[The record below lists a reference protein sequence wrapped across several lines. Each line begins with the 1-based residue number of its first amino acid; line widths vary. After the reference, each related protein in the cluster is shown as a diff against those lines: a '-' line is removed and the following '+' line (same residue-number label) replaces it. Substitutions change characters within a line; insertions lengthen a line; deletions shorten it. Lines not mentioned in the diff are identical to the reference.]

1 MTATTHSMHGPSARL
16 APFGESIFTT
26 MTRLAV
32 EHKAVNLGQGFPDFD
47 GPDFVKQA
55 AQRAIAEGHG
65 QYARAFGLPET
76 NRAIALAAKRTC
88 GFDADPDLEVTV
100 TAGCTEAI
108 AACLLGLLS
117 PGDEVVLL
125 DPSYD
130 SYAAC
135 VAMAG
140 GVARRVRLEG
150 PDFRITRASLAAAF
164 SSRTK
169 AILLNSPHNPTGRMF
184 DDVECAIVADLAE
197 QHDAII
203 LSDEVYDAI
212 TYARPH
218 RSIAQM
224 PGLRERTVILG
235 SLGKTFSLTGG
246 KIGWAIAP
254 PSITAGLRCAHQF
267 LTFCA
272 ATPLQRAAADALT
285 AVCRDDTY
293 LGQLRAEYAARRSL
307 MLEVLNEAGF
317 RCVEPEGSYFILADA
332 IEAGFPDDVTAA
344 RRLVAEAGV
353 AAIPTSSF
361 HDPANADRRWLRFA
375 FCKRESTML
384 DARRRLQANPP
395 RRLAERAV

>member
-1 MTATTHSMHGPSARL
+1 MSRL
-16 APFGESIFTT
+16 AT
-26 MTRLAV
+26 

-76 NRAIALAAKRTC
+76 NRAIAAAAKRTC
-88 GFDADPDLEVTV
+88 GFDADPEREVTV

-140 GVARRVRLEG
+140 GIARRVRLEG
-150 PDFRITRASLAAAF
+150 PEFRITRTDLAKAF
-164 SSRTK
+164 SNRTK

-184 DDVECAIVADLAE
+184 SDAEYAIVAELAE
-197 QHDAII
+197 KHDAII

-218 RSIAQM
+218 RSIAQL
-224 PGLRERTVILG
+224 PTVRERTVILG
-235 SLGKTFSLTGG
+235 SLGKTFSLTGW
-246 KIGWAIAP
+246 KIGWTIAP
-254 PSITAGLRCAHQF
+254 PTITAGIRCAHQF

-272 ATPLQRAAADALT
+272 ATPLQRAAADALN
-285 AVCRDDTY
+285 AVCNDDTY
-293 LGQLRAEYAARRSL
+293 LRELHSQYSARRAL
-307 MLEVLNEAGF
+307 MLEVLCDAGF
-317 RCVEPEGSYFILADA
+317 RCVEPEGSYFILVDA
-332 IEAGFPDDVTAA
+332 VEAGFPDDVTAA
-344 RRLVAEAGV
+344 RTLVAEAGV
-353 AAIPTSSF
+353 AAIPSSSF
-361 HDPANADRRWLRFA
+361 YDPENADRRWLRFA

-384 DARRRLQANPP
+384 EARRRLLANPP

>member
-1 MTATTHSMHGPSARL
+1 MSATRHTVSGPSARL

-26 MTRLAV
+26 MSRLAT

-76 NRAIALAAKRTC
+76 NRAIAAAARRTC
-88 GFDADPDLEVTV
+88 GFDADPEREVTV

-150 PDFRITRASLAAAF
+150 PEFRITRTDLAKAF
-164 SSRTK
+164 SNRTK

-184 DDVECAIVADLAE
+184 SDAEYAIVAELAE
-197 QHDAII
+197 KHDAII

-218 RSIAQM
+218 RSISQL
-224 PGLRERTVILG
+224 PTVRERTVILG
-235 SLGKTFSLTGG
+235 SLGKTFSLTGW
-246 KIGWAIAP
+246 KIGWTIAP
-254 PSITAGLRCAHQF
+254 PAITVGIRCAHQY

-272 ATPLQRAAADALT
+272 ATPLQRAAADALN
-285 AVCRDDTY
+285 AVCNDDTY
-293 LGQLRAEYAARRSL
+293 LRELHSQYSARRAL
-307 MLEVLNEAGF
+307 MLEVLSDAGF
-317 RCVEPEGSYFILADA
+317 RCVDPEGSYFILVDA
-332 IEAGFPDDVTAA
+332 VEAGFSDDVTAA
-344 RRLVAEAGV
+344 RTLVAEAGV
-353 AAIPTSSF
+353 AAIPSSSF
-361 HDPANADRRWLRFA
+361 YDPANADRRWLRFA

-384 DARRRLQANPP
+384 EARRRLLANPP

>member
-1 MTATTHSMHGPSARL
+1 MSATRHTVSGPSARL

-26 MTRLAV
+26 MSRLAT

-55 AQRAIAEGHG
+55 AQRAIAEGHW

-76 NRAIALAAKRTC
+76 NRAIAAAARRTC
-88 GFDADPDLEVTV
+88 GFDADPEREVTV

-150 PDFRITRASLAAAF
+150 PEFRITRTDLAKAF
-164 SSRTK
+164 SNRTK

-184 DDVECAIVADLAE
+184 SDAEYAIVAELAE
-197 QHDAII
+197 KHDAII

-218 RSIAQM
+218 RSISQL
-224 PGLRERTVILG
+224 PTVRERTVILG
-235 SLGKTFSLTGG
+235 SLGKTFSLTGW
-246 KIGWAIAP
+246 KIGWTIAP
-254 PSITAGLRCAHQF
+254 PAITVGIRCAHQY

-272 ATPLQRAAADALT
+272 ATPLQRAAADALN
-285 AVCRDDTY
+285 AVCNDDTY
-293 LGQLRAEYAARRSL
+293 LRELHSQYSARRAL
-307 MLEVLNEAGF
+307 MLEVLSYACF
-317 RCVEPEGSYFILADA
+317 RCVDPEGSYFILVDA
-332 IEAGFPDDVTAA
+332 VEAGFSDDVTAA
-344 RRLVAEAGV
+344 RTLVAEAGV
-353 AAIPTSSF
+353 AAIPSSSF
-361 HDPANADRRWLRFA
+361 YDPANADRRWLRFA

-384 DARRRLQANPP
+384 EARRRLLANPP

>member
-1 MTATTHSMHGPSARL
+1 MSATPHTMHGPSARL

-26 MTRLAV
+26 MSRLAV

-76 NRAIALAAKRTC
+76 NRAIAAAAQRTC
-88 GFDADPDLEVTV
+88 GFEADPEREVTV

-150 PDFRITRASLAAAF
+150 PDFRITRATLAPAF

-169 AILLNSPHNPTGRMF
+169 AILLNSPHNPSGRMF
-184 DDVECAIVADLAE
+184 DDAEYAIVAELAD

-218 RSIAQM
+218 RSITQI
-224 PGLRERTVILG
+224 PGVRERAVILG
-235 SLGKTFSLTGG
+235 SLGKTFSLTGW

-254 PSITAGLRCAHQF
+254 PAITAGIRCAHQF

-272 ATPLQRAAADALT
+272 ATPLQRAAADALNS
-285 AVCRDDTY
+285 VCRDDSY
-293 LGQLRAEYAARRSL
+293 LKQLHSEYTARRNR
-307 MLEVLNEAGF
+307 MLDILNEAGF
-317 RCVEPEGSYFILADA
+317 RCVEPEGSYFILVDA
-332 IEAGFPDDVTAA
+332 VEAGFPDDVTAA
-344 RRLVAEAGV
+344 RRLVVEAGV
-353 AAIPTSSF
+353 AAIPSSHF
-361 HDPANADRRWLRFA
+361 YDPAHPDRRWLRFA

-384 DARRRLQANPP
+384 EARRRLLANPP

>member
-1 MTATTHSMHGPSARL
+1 MSATQHSMHGPSARL

-26 MTRLAV
+26 MSRLAT

-47 GPDFVKQA
+47 GPEFVKEA

-76 NRAIALAAKRTC
+76 NRAIAAAARRTC
-88 GFDADPDLEVTV
+88 GFDADPEREVTV

-150 PDFRITRASLAAAF
+150 PDFRIRRADLAAAF

-184 DDVECAIVADLAE
+184 GDDEYAIVAELAE

-218 RSIAQM
+218 QSITRI
-224 PGLRERTVILG
+224 PGVRERAVILG
-235 SLGKTFSLTGG
+235 SLGKTFSLTGW

-254 PSITAGLRCAHQF
+254 PSLTAAIRCAHQF

-272 ATPLQRAAADALT
+272 ATPLQRAAADALST
-285 AVCRDDTY
+285 VCRDDTY
-293 LGQLRAEYAARRSL
+293 LRQLHAEYAARRTM
-307 MLEVLNEAGF
+307 MLEVLGEAGF
-317 RCVEPEGSYFILADA
+317 RCVEPEGSYFILVDA
-332 IEAGFPDDVTAA
+332 VEAGFPDDVTAA
-344 RRLVAEAGV
+344 RRLVVEAGV
-353 AAIPTSSF
+353 AAIPSSSF
-361 HDPANADRRWLRFA
+361 YEPANADRRWLRFA

-384 DARRRLQANPP
+384 EARRRLLANPP

>member
-1 MTATTHSMHGPSARL
+1 MSRL
-16 APFGESIFTT
+16 AT
-26 MTRLAV
+26 

-76 NRAIALAAKRTC
+76 NRAIAAAARRTC
-88 GFDADPDLEVTV
+88 GFDADPEREVTV

-117 PGDEVVLL
+117 PGDEVVIF

-140 GVARRVRLEG
+140 GIARRVRLEG
-150 PDFRITRASLAAAF
+150 PEFRIMRTDLARAF
-164 SSRTK
+164 SKRTR

-184 DDVECAIVADLAE
+184 SDAEYAIVAELAE
-197 QHDAII
+197 KHDAII

-218 RSIAQM
+218 RSISQL
-224 PGLRERTVILG
+224 PTVRERTVILG
-235 SLGKTFSLTGG
+235 SLGKTFSLTGW

-254 PSITAGLRCAHQF
+254 PAITVGIRCAHQF

-272 ATPLQRAAADALT
+272 ATPLQRAAADALN
-285 AVCRDDTY
+285 AVCNDDTY
-293 LGQLRAEYAARRSL
+293 LRELHAQYSARRAL
-307 MLEVLNEAGF
+307 MLEVLSDVGF
-317 RCVEPEGSYFILADA
+317 RCVDPEGSYFILVDA
-332 IEAGFPDDVTAA
+332 VEAGFSDDVTAA
-344 RRLVAEAGV
+344 RTLVTEAGV
-353 AAIPTSSF
+353 AAIPSSSF
-361 HDPANADRRWLRFA
+361 YDPANADHRWLRFA

-384 DARRRLQANPP
+384 EARRRLLANPL

>member
-1 MTATTHSMHGPSARL
+1 MSRL
-16 APFGESIFTT
+16 AT
-26 MTRLAV
+26 

-76 NRAIALAAKRTC
+76 NRAIAAAARRTC
-88 GFDADPDLEVTV
+88 GFDADPEREVTV

-150 PDFRITRASLAAAF
+150 PEFRITRTDLAKAF
-164 SSRTK
+164 SNRTK

-184 DDVECAIVADLAE
+184 SDAEYAIVAELAE
-197 QHDAII
+197 KHDAII

-218 RSIAQM
+218 RSISQL
-224 PGLRERTVILG
+224 PTVRERTVILG
-235 SLGKTFSLTGG
+235 SLGKTFSLTGW
-246 KIGWAIAP
+246 KIGWTIAP
-254 PSITAGLRCAHQF
+254 PAITVGIRCAHQY

-272 ATPLQRAAADALT
+272 ATPLQRAAADALN
-285 AVCRDDTY
+285 AVCNDDTY
-293 LGQLRAEYAARRSL
+293 LRELHSQYSARRAL
-307 MLEVLNEAGF
+307 MLEVLSDAGF
-317 RCVEPEGSYFILADA
+317 RCVDPEGSYFILVDA
-332 IEAGFPDDVTAA
+332 VEAGFSDDVTAA
-344 RRLVAEAGV
+344 RTLVAEAGV
-353 AAIPTSSF
+353 AAIPSSSF
-361 HDPANADRRWLRFA
+361 YDPANADRRWLRFA

-384 DARRRLQANPP
+384 EARRRLLANPP